1 MRATKLR
8 HAPTEGARLQGL
20 RMIAHGGR
28 TDTWPEMETGL
39 SPPDVVPDVQLFR
52 PPRKPDMH
60 TTIDRLRIRSLAALV
75 AIAIVLA
82 ACSAPASGGSAPGTS
97 APGTG
102 ASPAPAA
109 PTTGGG
115 YSY

>member
-1 MRATKLR
+1 M
-8 HAPTEGARLQGL
+8 
-20 RMIAHGGR
+20 
-28 TDTWPEMETGL
+28 
-39 SPPDVVPDVQLFR
+39 
-52 PPRKPDMH
+52 
-60 TTIDRLRIRSLAALV
+60 V

-82 ACSAPASGGSAPGTS
+82 ACTAPAGATT

-109 PTTGGG
+109 PTSAPTPGG